1 MRGIAIMG
9 LNGCGKSTL
18 AHALA
23 QRLGLYE
30 LDVEDYYFPEQRL
43 ARRAALEGRPEACC
57 ERSGSLPYARPR
69 DRREVQEMIAS
80 DIERHPRV
88 VICGVTMNWDAR
100 ILSAIDVAFMLEVP
114 AEERVRRVSQR
125 EQFRFGARVM
135 PGGDMYEQ
143 QQAFRELIAHK
154 SHRLVEESAARMPC
168 RRIRLDGTR
177 RIDENVDIILGTL
190 AEMGKL
196 SD

>member
-30 LDVEDYYFPEQRL
+30 LDVEDYYFPEQQL
-43 ARRAALEGRPEACC
+43 ARRAALERRQDPSQ
-57 ERSGSLPYARPR
+57 SGTLPFSRPR
-69 DRREVQEMIAS
+69 TREEVQERIAA
-80 DIERHPRV
+80 DIERHPRF

-100 ILSAIDVAFMLEVP
+100 ILSAIDVAFILEVP

-135 PGGDMYEQ
+135 PGGDMCEQ
-143 QQAFRELIAHK
+143 QQAFRELIGRK

-168 RRIRLDGTR
+168 RKIRLDGAR

-190 AEMGKL
+190 AKMGKL

>member
-30 LDVEDYYFPEQRL
+30 MDVEDYYFPEQRL

-80 DIERHPRV
+80 DIERHPRF

>member
-30 LDVEDYYFPEQRL
+30 MDVEDYYFPEQQL
-43 ARRAALEGRPEACC
+43 ARRAALEGSPEACC

-80 DIERHPRV
+80 DIERHPRF

-100 ILSAIDVAFMLEVP
+100 ILSAIDVAFILEVP

-125 EQFRFGARVM
+125 ERLRFGARVM

-143 QQAFRELIAHK
+143 QLAFRELIARK

-168 RRIRLDGTR
+168 RRVRLDGTR
-177 RIDENVDIILGTL
+177 RVDENVDIILGTL

>member
-43 ARRAALEGRPEACC
+43 ARRAALEGRPETCC

-80 DIERHPRV
+80 DIERHPRF

-135 PGGDMYEQ
+135 PGGDMCEQ
-143 QQAFRELIAHK
+143 QQAFRDLIGRK

-168 RRIRLDGTR
+168 RKIRLDGTR

-196 SD
+196 SN

>member
-43 ARRAALEGRPEACC
+43 ARRAALEGRPETCY

-69 DRREVQEMIAS
+69 DRREVQERIAA
-80 DIERHPRV
+80 DIEGHPRF

-100 ILSAIDVAFMLEVP
+100 ILSAIDVAFILEVP

-125 EQFRFGARVM
+125 EQLRFGARVM

-143 QQAFRELIAHK
+143 QRAFRELIARK

-168 RRIRLDGTR
+168 RKIRLDGAR
-177 RIDENVDIILGTL
+177 RVDENVGIILGTL
-190 AEMGKL
+190 AAIGEL
-196 SD
+196 SN

>member
-30 LDVEDYYFPEQRL
+30 LDVEDYYFPEQQL
-43 ARRAALEGRPEACC
+43 ARRAALEGRPEV
-57 ERSGSLPYARPR
+57 SGRRGGALPFSRPR
-69 DRREVQEMIAS
+69 TREEVQERIAA
-80 DIERHPRV
+80 DIERHPRF

-100 ILSAIDVAFMLEVP
+100 ILSAIDVAFILEVP

-125 EQFRFGARVM
+125 EQLRFGARVM
-135 PGGDMYEQ
+135 PGGDMCEQ
-143 QQAFRELIAHK
+143 QQAFRELIARK
-154 SHRLVEESAARMPC
+154 SHRLVEESADRMPC
-168 RRIRLDGTR
+168 RKIRLDGAR
-177 RIDENVDIILGTL
+177 RVDENVYLILCTL

-196 SD
+196 SN

>member
-43 ARRAALEGRPEACC
+43 ARRAALEGRPETCC

-80 DIERHPRV
+80 DIERHPRF

-114 AEERVRRVSQR
+114 AEERVRRVLQR

-135 PGGDMYEQ
+135 PGGDMCEQ
-143 QQAFRELIAHK
+143 QQAFRDLIGRK

-168 RRIRLDGTR
+168 RKIRLDGAR
-177 RIDENVDIILGTL
+177 RIDENVDLILCTL
-190 AEMGKL
+190 AAIGEL
-196 SD
+196 SN

>member
-43 ARRAALEGRPEACC
+43 ARRAALEGRPETCC

-80 DIERHPRV
+80 DIERHPRF

-100 ILSAIDVAFMLEVP
+100 ILSAIDVAFILEVP

-125 EQFRFGARVM
+125 EQLRFGARVM

-143 QQAFRELIAHK
+143 QLAFRELIARK

-168 RRIRLDGTR
+168 RKIRLDGAR
-177 RIDENVDIILGTL
+177 RIDENVDLILCTL
-190 AEMGKL
+190 AEMREL

>member
-80 DIERHPRV
+80 DIERHPRF

-100 ILSAIDVAFMLEVP
+100 ILSAIDVAFILEVP
-114 AEERVRRVSQR
+114 AEERVRRVLQR

-135 PGGDMYEQ
+135 PGGDMCEQ
-143 QQAFRELIAHK
+143 QQAFRDLIGRK

-168 RRIRLDGTR
+168 RKIRLDGAR

-190 AEMGKL
+190 AAIGEL
-196 SD
+196 SN

>member
-30 LDVEDYYFPEQRL
+30 MDVEDYYFPEQRL

-69 DRREVQEMIAS
+69 DRREVQERIAS
-80 DIERHPRV
+80 DIERHPRF

>member
-43 ARRAALEGRPEACC
+43 ARRAALEGRPETCC

-69 DRREVQEMIAS
+69 DRREVQERIAA
-80 DIERHPRV
+80 DIERHPRF

-100 ILSAIDVAFMLEVP
+100 ILSAIDVAFILEVP

-135 PGGDMYEQ
+135 PGGDMCEQ
-143 QQAFRELIAHK
+143 QRAFRDLIGRK
-154 SHRLVEESAARMPC
+154 SHRLVEESADRMPC
-168 RRIRLDGTR
+168 RKIRLDGAR

>member
-43 ARRAALEGRPEACC
+43 ARRAALEGRPETCC

-80 DIERHPRV
+80 DIERHPRF

-100 ILSAIDVAFMLEVP
+100 ILSAIYVAFMLEVP

-143 QQAFRELIAHK
+143 QQAFRELIARK
-154 SHRLVEESAARMPC
+154 SHSLVEESAARMPC
-168 RRIRLDGTR
+168 RKIRLDGAR
-177 RIDENVDIILGTL
+177 RINENVDLILCTL
-190 AEMGKL
+190 AKMGEL
-196 SD
+196 SN

>member
-30 LDVEDYYFPEQRL
+30 LDVEDYYFPEQQL
-43 ARRAALEGRPEACC
+43 ARRAALEGRPEV
-57 ERSGSLPYARPR
+57 SGRRGGALPFSRPR
-69 DRREVQEMIAS
+69 TREEVQERIAA
-80 DIERHPRV
+80 DIERHPRF

-100 ILSAIDVAFMLEVP
+100 ILSAIDVAFILEVP

-125 EQFRFGARVM
+125 EQLRFGARVM
-135 PGGDMYEQ
+135 PGGDMCEQ
-143 QQAFRELIAHK
+143 QQAFRELIARK
-154 SHRLVEESAARMPC
+154 SHRLVEESADRMPC
-168 RRIRLDGTR
+168 RKIRLDGAR
-177 RIDENVDIILGTL
+177 RVDENVDLILCTL

-196 SD
+196 SN

>member
-30 LDVEDYYFPEQRL
+30 LDVEDYYFPEQQL
-43 ARRAALEGRPEACC
+43 ARRAALEGRPEV
-57 ERSGSLPYARPR
+57 SGRRGGALPFSRPR
-69 DRREVQEMIAS
+69 TREEVQERIAA
-80 DIERHPRV
+80 DIEGHPRF

-100 ILSAIDVAFMLEVP
+100 ILSAIDVAFILEVP

-135 PGGDMYEQ
+135 PGGDMCEQ
-143 QQAFRELIAHK
+143 QQAFRELIGRK

-168 RRIRLDGTR
+168 RRVRLDGTR

>member
-23 QRLGLYE
+23 QRLDLYD

-43 ARRAALEGRPEACC
+43 ARRAALEGRPETCC

-80 DIERHPRV
+80 DIERHPRF

-100 ILSAIDVAFMLEVP
+100 ILSAIDVAFILEVP

-125 EQFRFGARVM
+125 EQLRFGARVM
-135 PGGDMYEQ
+135 PGGDMCEQ
-143 QQAFRELIAHK
+143 QQAFRELIGRK
-154 SHRLVEESAARMPC
+154 SHRLVEESASRMPC
-168 RRIRLDGTR
+168 RKIRLDGAR

-190 AEMGKL
+190 AAMGEL
-196 SD
+196 SN

>member
-23 QRLGLYE
+23 QRLDLYE
-30 LDVEDYYFPEQRL
+30 MDVEDYYFPEQQL
-43 ARRAALEGRPEACC
+43 ARRAALERRQDPSQ
-57 ERSGSLPYARPR
+57 SGTLPFSRPR
-69 DRREVQEMIAS
+69 TREEVQERIAA
-80 DIERHPRV
+80 DIEGHPRF

-100 ILSAIDVAFMLEVP
+100 ILSAIDVAFILEVP
-114 AEERVRRVSQR
+114 AEERVRRVLQR
-125 EQFRFGARVM
+125 EQLRFGARVM

-143 QQAFRELIAHK
+143 QRAFRELIARK

-168 RRIRLDGTR
+168 RKIRLDGAR
-177 RIDENVDIILGTL
+177 RIDENVGIILGTL
-190 AEMGKL
+190 AAIGEL
-196 SD
+196 SN